1 MNTRTALLLC
11 CLALLP
17 ALALAQT
24 DAAVDAEV
32 DVDTAV
38 APAPDGAVPLTDIQR
53 FVSVYRAVRQG
64 YVDELPDKKIM
75 QAALR
80 GLMTDL
86 DPHSAYLDK
95 EQAQGMDEFANGSYD
110 GVGVEL
116 VQLPDRSLRVIAPI
130 DGTPAA
136 RAGLLPG
143 DVIIAID
150 GKPVDVDNADAGK
163 SQLRGEPGTK
173 VVLRVM
179 RENHDQP
186 LDLTIERDTIRIT
199 SVRVRLLEPRY
210 GYVRISVFQS
220 ETGSE
225 LTKAIATIQSTDK
238 PLRGLVLDLRSNPG
252 GVLGAAIEAADA
264 FLDEGL
270 IVATKGRLPSSNARF
285 NATRGDVLNGA
296 PIVVL
301 VDGGSA
307 SAAEVL
313 AAALRD
319 HRRALIMGERTFGKG
334 TVQTILP
341 LDNGDAIK
349 LTTARYY
356 TPSGGSIQARGIRP
370 DIIVRSA
377 HFDDDNNEAM
387 PREADLP
394 MHLQAGGATSADRDG
409 EPAKPAADT
418 DFAIHEALIMLKGL
432 SVFGD
437 KSPAPAAPD
446 DDASD
451 ASTKA
456 AKPAGEARSE

>member
-1 MNTRTALLLC
+1 MNLRTPFFLCSLLC
-11 CLALLP
+11 CLGTTP
-17 ALALAQT
+17 ALAQSDSASNT
-24 DAAVDAEV
+24 GVEAGE
-32 DVDTAV
+32 AV
-38 APAPDGAVPLTDIQR
+38 APEAEGAVPLADIQR

-64 YVDELPDKKIM
+64 YVDELPDKKVM

-80 GLMTDL
+80 GLITDL

-116 VQLPDRSLRVIAPI
+116 MQLPDRSLRVIAPI

-163 SQLRGEPGTK
+163 SQLRGEPGSK
-173 VVLRVM
+173 VVLRVL
-179 RENHDQP
+179 REDRPQP
-186 LDLTIERDTIRIT
+186 LELTIERDTIRVA
-199 SVRVRLLEPRY
+199 SVRSRLLEPRY
-210 GYVRISVFQS
+210 GYVRISTFQS
-220 ETGSE
+220 ETGAE
-225 LTKAIATIQSTDK
+225 LGKAIAEIQSADR

-252 GVLGAAIEAADA
+252 GVLGAAVEAADA
-264 FLDEGL
+264 FLEEGL
-270 IVATKGRLPSSNARF
+270 IVATRGRMPFSNARF
-285 NATRGDVLNGA
+285 NATRGDLLNGA
-296 PIVVL
+296 PIVIL

-334 TVQTILP
+334 TVQTVLP

-370 DIIVRSA
+370 DIVVQTA
-377 HFDDDNNEAM
+377 HFDEDSNEVL

-394 MHLQAGGATSADRDG
+394 GHLKAGGATSDVGDG
-409 EPAKPAADT
+409 EAAKPTIDT
-418 DFAIHEALIMLKGL
+418 DYAIHEALIMLKGL
-432 SVFGD
+432 SVFGG
-437 KSPAPAAPD
+437 SAP
-446 DDASD
+446 
-451 ASTKA
+451 A
-456 AKPAGEARSE
+456 AKPATDDADAIDGSAAADKPIR

>member
-1 MNTRTALLLC
+1 MNLRTVLFLC
-11 CLALLP
+11 CLVAAP
-17 ALALAQT
+17 ALAQT
-24 DAAVDAEV
+24 ESASKSGVEADA
-32 DVDTAV
+32 TV
-38 APAPDGAVPLTDIQR
+38 APEAEGTVPLADIQR

-64 YVDELPDKKIM
+64 YVDELPDRKVM

-80 GLMTDL
+80 GLLTDL

-163 SQLRGEPGTK
+163 SQLRGEPGTS
-173 VVLRVM
+173 VVLRVL
-179 RENHDQP
+179 REDQP
-186 LDLTIERDTIRIT
+186 QPLELTIERDTIRVT
-199 SVRVRLLEPRY
+199 SVRACLLEPRY
-210 GYVRISVFQS
+210 GYVRISTFQS
-220 ETGSE
+220 ETGAE
-225 LTKAIATIQSTDK
+225 LGKVIAGIQSTDE

-252 GVLGAAIEAADA
+252 GVLGAAVEAADA
-264 FLDEGL
+264 FLDAGL
-270 IVATKGRLPSSNARF
+270 IVATKGRTPFSNARF
-285 NATRGDVLNGA
+285 NATRGDLLNGA
-296 PIVVL
+296 PIVIL

-307 SAAEVL
+307 SASEVL

-334 TVQTILP
+334 TVQTVLP

-370 DIIVRSA
+370 DIVLKAAS
-377 HFDDDNNEAM
+377 FDEDSDEIL
-387 PREADLP
+387 PRESDLP
-394 MHLQAGGATSADRDG
+394 GHLQAADAGSERG
-409 EPAKPAADT
+409 EREPGKPAADS
-418 DFAIHEALIMLKGL
+418 DYAIHEALIMLKGL

-437 KSPAPAAPD
+437 KAAAGNATEDAASATPDAPA
-446 DDASD
+446 
-451 ASTKA
+451 
-456 AKPAGEARSE
+456 R

>member
-1 MNTRTALLLC
+1 MNRHLVLLLC
-11 CLALLP
+11 CLAATP
-17 ALALAQT
+17 ALAQVDSAIIG
-24 DAAVDAEV
+24 DDEAAATTPAE
-32 DVDTAV
+32 AE
-38 APAPDGAVPLTDIQR
+38 GAVPLADIQR

-64 YVDELPDKKIM
+64 YVDELSDQKVM

-80 GLMTDL
+80 GLITDL

-95 EQAQGMDEFANGSYD
+95 EQAQGMEEFANGAYD

-173 VVLRVM
+173 VVLRVL
-179 RENHDQP
+179 REDQAQP
-186 LDLTIERDTIRIT
+186 LDLTIERDTIRVT
-199 SVRVRLLEPRY
+199 SVRARLLEPRY
-210 GYVRISVFQS
+210 GYLRISTFQS
-220 ETGSE
+220 ETGAE
-225 LTKAIATIQSTDK
+225 LRKALAGIQSSAK

-252 GVLGAAIEAADA
+252 GVLGAAVEAADA

-270 IVATKGRLPSSNARF
+270 IVATKGRVPFSNARF
-285 NATRGDVLNGA
+285 NATRGDLLNGA
-296 PIVVL
+296 PIVIV

-319 HRRALIMGERTFGKG
+319 HHRALIMGERTFGKG
-334 TVQTILP
+334 TVQTVLP

-370 DIIVRSA
+370 DIIVKAA
-377 HFDDDNNEAM
+377 HFSDDNNEIIA
-387 PREADLP
+387 READLP
-394 MHLQAGGATSADRDG
+394 GHLAAGSASGDSDERESGKPSRDN
-409 EPAKPAADT
+409 DY
-418 DFAIHEALIMLKGL
+418 AIHEALTLLKGL
-432 SVFGD
+432 SVFGEKAAAGNTAPD
-437 KSPAPAAPD
+437 TAPATPD
-446 DDASD
+446 E
-451 ASTKA
+451 
-456 AKPAGEARSE
+456 PAH

>member
-1 MNTRTALLLC
+1 MNLRTVLLLC
-11 CLALLP
+11 CLAATP
-17 ALALAQT
+17 ALAQT
-24 DAAVDAEV
+24 GSPVDAQVDAAPVV
-32 DVDTAV
+32 TP
-38 APAPDGAVPLTDIQR
+38 APAPEGTVPLADIQR

-64 YVDELPDKKIM
+64 YVDELPDKKVM

-80 GLMTDL
+80 GLITDL

-116 VQLPDRSLRVIAPI
+116 MQLPDRSLRVIAPI

-163 SQLRGEPGTK
+163 SQLRGEPGSK
-173 VVLRVM
+173 VVLRVL
-179 RENHDQP
+179 REDRPQP
-186 LDLTIERDTIRIT
+186 LELTIERDTIRVA
-199 SVRVRLLEPRY
+199 SVRSRLLEPRY
-210 GYVRISVFQS
+210 GYVRISTFQS
-220 ETGSE
+220 ETGAE
-225 LTKAIATIQSTDK
+225 LGKAIAEIQSADR

-252 GVLGAAIEAADA
+252 GVLGAAVEAADA

-270 IVATKGRLPSSNARF
+270 IVATKGRMPFSNARF

-296 PIVVL
+296 PIVIL

-307 SAAEVL
+307 SASEVL

-334 TVQTILP
+334 TVQTVLP
-341 LDNGDAIK
+341 LDNGDAVK

-370 DIIVRSA
+370 DIVVQTA
-377 HFDDDNNEAM
+377 HFDEDSNEIL

-394 MHLQAGGATSADRDG
+394 GHLKAGGASSDESDG
-409 EPAKPAADT
+409 EAAKPTNDT
-418 DFAIHEALIMLKGL
+418 DYAIHEALIMLKGL
-432 SVFGD
+432 SVFGG
-437 KSPAPAAPD
+437 SAPAAKAAT
-446 DDASD
+446 DDAD
-451 ASTKA
+451 AIDDSA
-456 AKPAGEARSE
+456 AADKPAR